1 MAGVIHPLIW
11 EVSDKALAGICDY
24 TIFSMPP
31 ELYDLLA
38 AAFKTESED
47 GFPSLP
53 QASLEQLIGW
63 FAPDVAFVKR
73 ERLENDGKYTLRI
86 YYLGHCDQ
94 KSATKDLLNALQ
106 LWLAVS
112 GPKDRDTGFDD
123 RVLDAVEKEDNWS
136 MHQLDPVLEALPN
149 CCVEPR
155 DGKAFD
161 VVTQAVAG
169 FLAGRSVVLGGKS
182 WGKLILS
189 GVKGDPFFGRELI
202 LFPPEHA
209 PGESREGYWSE
220 VIRIAAMTSP
230 ESQRLR
236 IVASLHVRNYAALTP
251 QSRFTPLARRLDVF
265 FRARGAPAGA
275 FRHGEIPFRLFGA
288 SDENVRPVY
297 SYRHGADLFKA
308 VSGFPGGANI
318 DADAV
323 PFKPIYGDG
332 GLWMMPRLGRG
343 FGDRDLPAGHGM
355 SWTDREAFASH
366 LDEIFSDTGLERIKG
381 LERTSPVRGFS
392 IACPWPDPSRPKEEN
407 AHKLPQF
414 ETDLLLRQQR
424 RRKLAMR
431 ALGGAPLRVALFRLR
446 DEAERELHESVTDLF
461 GAPEKVRSG
470 ELHFDGGLVVQ
481 ILIAKAGIMS
491 EALPARPELA
501 PAVAARTNK
510 IKHADII
517 RHQHRR
523 LLEEQEEKIQAYA
536 AAVVSAWRD
545 DKAWIALVEMP
556 EGLRGRKDDP
566 YTRVYRSIAGIGG
579 LPQAI
584 LIDSRGN
591 ASEYKIPHGLRDGIR
606 MLGVAGLDE
615 VKTRS
620 RDSTPSRVR
629 LVGLWTVRRN
639 RDIRANEI
647 REAQSFPIVIMDD
660 VGMLKVAL
668 PNPDERGWAWV
679 SYATACVRIGAG
691 KIPTYAKYRIS
702 QRRDAFSQFYREV
715 VESLAIEGIETV
727 VIAEAAN
734 VRSELSSMTNR
745 GLKLGVF
752 EIQGMPGTQPL
763 QIKDAETSVSVL
775 RLNSDDSK
783 RATYCRYGA
792 KGHVSGTFR
801 EPGRM
806 RSYWAVRPPALS
818 LSGNWNLKAVMLA
831 SRRAVSHPDHQL
843 RKPDSEYLNHDRMAP
858 VLEEIVVVARSKSFE
873 FNALATLVRKL
884 QLAHVSWSSATVLPY
899 PLHEASRLENH
910 LK

>member
-11 EVSDKALAGICDY
+11 ELSDEALASVCDY
-24 TIFSMPP
+24 TVFSMPP
-31 ELYDLLA
+31 ELYEVLA

-47 GFPSLP
+47 GFPSVP

-73 ERLENDGKYTLRI
+73 ALLENEGRYTLQI

-94 KSATKDLLNALQ
+94 KNAIRDLLDALQ

-112 GPKDRDTGFDD
+112 GPKDRDAGLDD
-123 RVLDAVEKEDNWS
+123 RVLDAVENSRNWS
-136 MHQLDPVLEALPN
+136 VRQLDPALEVVPG

-155 DGKAFD
+155 DAKAYD
-161 VVTQAVAG
+161 IVTQAVAG
-169 FLAGRSVVLGGKS
+169 RLAGQSIVLDGRN

-189 GVKGDPFFGRELI
+189 GIKGDPFFGRELI

-209 PGESREGYWSE
+209 PGETREGYWSE

-265 FRARGAPAGA
+265 FRARGVPAGE
-275 FRHGEIPFRLFGA
+275 FRHGEIPFRLFGTN
-288 SDENVRPVY
+288 DENVRPRY

-318 DADAV
+318 DADAI
-323 PFKPIYGDG
+323 PFKPIFGDG
-332 GLWMMPRLGRG
+332 GLWLMPRLGRG

-355 SWTDREAFASH
+355 SWTDRGAFATR
-366 LDEIFSDTGLERIKG
+366 LDEIFASTGLERIDD
-381 LERTSPVRGFS
+381 LERTSPGRGLS

-414 ETDLLLRQQR
+414 EADLHSKQQR
-424 RRKLAMR
+424 RRKLVMC
-431 ALGGAPLRVALFRLR
+431 ALGGAPLRIVLFRLR
-446 DEAERELHESVTDLF
+446 DEAARELHDSLKDLF
-461 GAPEKVRSG
+461 GKPENESAG
-470 ELHFDGGLVVQ
+470 ELHFEGGLVIQ
-481 ILIAKAGIMS
+481 LLIEKSGILS
-491 EALPARPELA
+491 EALPPRPELT

-510 IKHADII
+510 SKHADII

-523 LLEEQEEKIQAYA
+523 LLEDHEEKIQSFVKQ
-536 AAVVSAWRD
+536 AVSVWQDAKGWLSL
-545 DKAWIALVEMP
+545 IEMP
-556 EGLRGRKDDP
+556 EGLRDRKADP
-566 YTRVYRSIAGIGG
+566 YTRVYRAIAAIGG

-584 LIDSRGN
+584 LINSKGS
-591 ASEYKIPHGLRDGIR
+591 ASEYKIPNGLRDGIR

-615 VKTRS
+615 IRSRS
-620 RDSTPSRVR
+620 RDTLPNRIR

-639 RDIRANEI
+639 RDIRANET
-647 REAQSFPIVIMDD
+647 REAHTFPMVIMDD
-660 VGMLKVAL
+660 QGMLKVAL

-679 SYATACVRIGAG
+679 SYATASVRIGAG
-691 KIPTYAKYRIS
+691 QIPTYAKYKNS
-702 QRRDAFSQFYREV
+702 QRRDSFSQFYREV
-715 VESLAIEGIETV
+715 VESLALEGIETV
-727 VIAEAAN
+727 VMADAAN
-734 VRSELSSMTNR
+734 VRKELTGMANR
-745 GLKLGVF
+745 ALRLGVF
-752 EIQGMPGTQPL
+752 EIQGMAGTQPL
-763 QIKDAETSVSVL
+763 QIKDAETPVSVL
-775 RLNSDDSK
+775 RLNSDASK
-783 RATYCRYGA
+783 RATYYRSGA

-801 EPGRM
+801 EPGRT
-806 RSYWAVRPPALS
+806 RTYWAVRPPALS
-818 LSGNWNLKAVMLA
+818 LSGNWDLKAVMLA
-831 SRRAVSHPDHQL
+831 SRRAVRHPDYQL
-843 RKPDSEYLNHDRMAP
+843 RKPDSEYLNYDRMAP
-858 VLEEIVVVARSKSFE
+858 ALEEVVVVARSKSFD
-873 FNALATLVRKL
+873 FNALAMLMRKL

>member
-1 MAGVIHPLIW
+1 MAGIIHPLIW
-11 EVSDKALAGICDY
+11 ELSDKALTSVRDY
-24 TIFSMPP
+24 TVFSMPP
-31 ELYDLLA
+31 ELYDVLA

-47 GFPSLP
+47 GFPSVP

-73 ERLENDGKYTLRI
+73 ERLEKEGKYTLQI

-94 KSATKDLLNALQ
+94 ENAIRDLVDAFQ

-123 RVLDAVEKEDNWS
+123 RVLDAVENEDNWS
-136 MHQLDPVLEALPN
+136 VHQLDPALEALPGY
-149 CCVEPR
+149 CVEPR

-161 VVTQAVAG
+161 IVTQAVAG
-169 FLAGRSVVLGGKS
+169 YLAGQAVVLDGKN

-189 GVKGDPFFGRELI
+189 GIKGDPFFGRELI

-209 PGESREGYWSE
+209 PGETREGYWSE
-220 VIRIAAMTSP
+220 VICIAAMTSP

-251 QSRFTPLARRLDVF
+251 QSRFTPLARHLDVF
-265 FRARGAPAGA
+265 FRARGAPAGE

-288 SDENVRPVY
+288 TDESVRPVY

-308 VSGFPGGANI
+308 VSGFPGGASI

-323 PFKPIYGDG
+323 PFKPIFGDG

-366 LDEIFSDTGLERIKG
+366 LDAIFSSTGLERIND
-381 LERTSPVRGFS
+381 LERTSPGRGFS

-407 AHKLPQF
+407 IHKLRQF
-414 ETDLLLRQQR
+414 EADLLLRQQR
-424 RRKLAMR
+424 RRKLAMH
-431 ALGGAPLRVALFRLR
+431 ALDGTPLRVVLFRLR
-446 DEAERELHESVTDLF
+446 DEAERELYESLKDLF
-461 GAPEKVRSG
+461 GAPEKVGPG
-470 ELHFDGGLVVQ
+470 ELHFEDGLAIQ
-481 ILIAKAGIMS
+481 ILIEKSGILS

-510 IKHADII
+510 SKHPDII

-523 LLEEQEEKIQAYA
+523 LLEEHEEKIQSYA
-536 AAVVSAWRD
+536 ANVVTAWRD
-545 DKAWIALVEMP
+545 GKAWLALIEMP
-556 EGLRGRKDDP
+556 ESLRDKKDDP
-566 YTRVYRSIAGIGG
+566 YTRVYRSIAAIGG

-584 LIDSRGN
+584 LINSKGN

-615 VKTRS
+615 IKSRS
-620 RDSTPSRVR
+620 RDVVPSKVR
-629 LVGLWTVRRN
+629 LVGLWTVRKN
-639 RDIRANEI
+639 RDIRANET
-647 REAQSFPIVIMDD
+647 REAHTFPMVIMDD
-660 VGMLKVAL
+660 LGMLKVAL
-668 PNPDERGWAWV
+668 PDPDERGWAWV
-679 SYATACVRIGAG
+679 SYAAACVRIGAG
-691 KIPTYAKYRIS
+691 QIPKYSKYRNS
-702 QRRDAFSQFYREV
+702 QRRDSFSQFYREV
-715 VESLAIEGIETV
+715 IESLVMAGIETV
-727 VIAEAAN
+727 VMAEAAN
-734 VRSELSSMTNR
+734 VRRELSSMTNR

-752 EIQGMPGTQPL
+752 EIQGMPGAQPL
-763 QIKDAETSVSVL
+763 QIKDAATSVSVL

-783 RATYCRYGA
+783 RATYCRSGA
-792 KGHVSGTFR
+792 KGHVSGTFK
-801 EPGRM
+801 EPGRT
-806 RSYWAVRPPALS
+806 RTYWAVRPPALS
-818 LSGNWNLKAVMLA
+818 LSGNWDLKSVMLA

-843 RKPDSEYLNHDRMAP
+843 RKPDAEYLNQDRVAP
-858 VLEEIVVVARSKSFE
+858 VLEEVVVVARSQSFE
-873 FNALATLVRKL
+873 FNALATLIRKL